1 MLLGIFAGMALVLAA
16 MGLYG
21 VISYTVTQ
29 RTQEIGIRMAL
40 GEWNKGAR
48 RIVYDPAACCWHG
61 WSSPC

>member
-1 MLLGIFAGMALVLAA
+1 MVRDGLCARPGSQSSMLLGIFAGMALVLAA

-21 VISYTVTQ
+21 VISYTV
-29 RTQEIGIRMAL
+29 
-40 GEWNKGAR
+40 R